1 MLTDTKNG
9 RSAYA
14 EIQCG
19 SVHTMLPIKFQ
30 LIYISLSMDE
40 FEDLQKRARFG
51 QKALLIAVA
60 VLLGLLLVM
69 ENFTDFSLDTTRTD
83 ETCDKYN
90 NCQER

>member
-1 MLTDTKNG
+1 
-9 RSAYA
+9 
-14 EIQCG
+14 
-19 SVHTMLPIKFQ
+19 
-30 LIYISLSMDE
+30 MDE

-83 ETCDKYN
+83 ETWDKYN